1 MTDPSGYSLLLVFY
15 LQSQHPEIRLPVV
28 DSLFQN
34 MMAEPNISA
43 LVQRLNSLPFMETIP
58 STFGTSEVNSVGALL
73 AGFFEFYAQRFNVE
87 DDVVSVRTGAVLSKT
102 TKWSHPVSWRIS
114 IEDPFE
120 LAHDVGRVVFHKAGQ
135 ELLGRELTRAFDMIH
150 SGQRWEDICQHDEM
164 VWSASAA
171 CYICYGSDHTT
182 RNCSQLSRHRMNG
195 KTGASVD
202 PGALAFL
209 TDCWYCGEQ
218 GHYKANCPMLF
229 FRDIPLPCAFSSEVA
244 GSPTDIGVFM
254 APSPEKPSQ
263 RYHHKQQQQQQQ
275 QQVSVLSES
284 TGYGKFESPKLS
296 PRRSKTT
303 GLAVWERGASVA
315 VTRPPKRKKRTRHGS
330 TSSLSPPILS
340 PASSTSSLSA
350 WSPPETKRQQRHGLR
365 QQQQQQQSA
374 QAAPTL
380 HGHLTWSGST
390 TRAGG
395 KKCAVAVEAAA
406 IARRS
411 RGAEKILC
419 RT

>member
-1 MTDPSGYSLLLVFY
+1 MKLTLHAVTAPPGYSLLLIFY

-43 LVQRLNSLPFMETIP
+43 LVQRLNALPFMETIP

-150 SGQRWEDICQHDEM
+150 SGQRWEDICQHDET

-171 CYICYGSDHTT
+171 CYICHGSDHTT
-182 RNCSQLSRHRMNG
+182 RNCSQLSRHRVNG

-202 PGALAFL
+202 PSALAFL

-218 GHYKANCPMLF
+218 GHYKANCPMLC
-229 FRDIPLPCAFSSEVA
+229 FRDIPLPYAFPSEAA

-254 APSPEKPSQ
+254 APSPQKPPQ
-263 RYHHKQQQQQQQ
+263 RHHHKQQQQ
-275 QQVSVLSES
+275 VSVPSES
-284 TGYGKFESPKLS
+284 TGYAKFESPKLS
-296 PRRSKTT
+296 PRRGKTA

-315 VTRPPKRKKRTRHGS
+315 LARPPKRKKRTRHGS

-350 WSPPETKRQQRHGLR
+350 WSPPETKRQQRR
-365 QQQQQQQSA
+365 QQQQQHAA
-374 QAAPTL
+374 QPSPTP
-380 HGHLTWSGST
+380 HGHLTWSGSG